1 MSLRTLMRTA
11 GLAAGLLLF
20 SPLLWQAAG
29 PWPLLAGLGL
39 PFLAVGYLLL
49 SAGRPAVS
57 RWQLRYR
64 METRQANER
73 LDATLNFLAGR
84 AGHVVLEANS
94 QGLFLEAPAAFDRYV
109 QVQLEQALPEAR
121 VSRLGSNTAKEAVH
135 RSNGSCQAGESLYLC
150 LDPLAGDALRWAT
163 EGRGRQVRLHLQ
175 QGVHLTLVARTADGS
190 PPPGAWLR
198 LPAVGA
204 IASRLWQ
211 RLPVWDELAYGVRPS
226 NLLPT
231 TNGDSAYSSQSRLL
245 RLSPSGGHAM
255 EGDRQ
260 VGHSADGSPLSLSY
274 AVPLFTVGAPATFLM
289 AQAVNDLRTGRT
301 VVVISPHRRI
311 LNLIQRHAQAGTY
324 WIDPESSRASAHL
337 AVAGASEWTGLD
349 VETAIA
355 LVEAFLIDLGLDLH
369 LPAVRTLARH
379 LVRILA
385 ASAQATGHD
394 FAFTDL
400 YAISQNTQILR
411 AFLSDLAGLT
421 HRLDAEARESIT
433 HLTGQLDG
441 DVSYVQVV
449 TVLSMMRTTLSPL
462 RGGALHALSQPPFL
476 DSGQGL
482 RQPGLFLVPMTNAD
496 FPEYDRFLAAMLD
509 LVLNRV
515 LAIGHG
521 DLKVALHLHDP
532 HRCRNDAGQRWIDVA
547 RQDARLSLLVDVHD
561 PDRHILREEG
571 GEGEIIFRCSEALAS
586 ALIGDR
592 DLDYTVA
599 DLTEL
604 PDGMALARL
613 PGLPGLVTLKAGG
626 DR

>member
-11 GLAAGLLLF
+11 GLALGLLLF

-64 METRQANER
+64 MEMRQANER

-121 VSRLGSNTAKEAVH
+121 VSRLSNN
-135 RSNGSCQAGESLYLC
+135 SNGSCQAGESLYLC

-175 QGVHLTLVARTADGS
+175 QGAHLTLVARTADGS

-204 IASRLWQ
+204 IASRLWE
-211 RLPVWDELAYGVRPS
+211 RLPVWDELAYGLRPS
-226 NLLPT
+226 YLLPT
-231 TNGDSAYSSQSRLL
+231 TDGDSAYSSQSRLL
-245 RLSPSGGHAM
+245 RLSPPSGHAM

-274 AVPLFTVGAPATFLM
+274 AAPLFTVGAPATFLV

-301 VVVISPHRRI
+301 VVAISPHRRI
-311 LNLIQRHAQAGTY
+311 LNLIQRHWNGRSTSQAQARIY
-324 WIDPESSRASAHL
+324 WLDPENGRASAHL

-349 VETAIA
+349 VETAIT
-355 LVEAFLIDLGLDLH
+355 LVETFLTDLGLDLH
-369 LPAVRTLARH
+369 LPAVRTLVRH
-379 LVRILA
+379 LVCILA

-411 AFLSDLAGLT
+411 AFLGDLAGLA
-421 HRLDAEARESIT
+421 HRLDQQAQDSIT
-433 HLTGQLDG
+433 YLAGQLDG

-462 RGGALHALSQPPFL
+462 RGGALHALCQPPFL
-476 DSGQGL
+476 DAGQAL

-509 LVLNRV
+509 LVLSRV

-532 HRCRNDAGQRWIDVA
+532 HRCRSDAGQRWIDVA

-571 GEGEIIFRCSEALAS
+571 REGELIFRCSEALAS
-586 ALIGDR
+586 TLIGDG
-592 DLDYTVA
+592 DLDYTMA
-599 DLTEL
+599 ELTEL
-604 PDGMALARL
+604 PDGIALARL